1 MSSVMA
7 LGHNTSSQE
16 IHVKRATYQ
25 GYLLQYYDGRR
36 ARPIFLKVIKSKN
49 ANFVL
54 IKNDFLAQKEE
65 KKEKN

>member
-25 GYLLQYYDGRR
+25 GYLLQLWWEKS
-36 ARPIFLKVIKSKN
+36 PTHLLKVLKSKN
-49 ANFVL
+49 VIFGFIKKIFV
-54 IKNDFLAQKEE
+54 AQKEE
-65 KKEKN
+65 KN

>member
-25 GYLLQYYDGRR
+25 GYLLQLWWEKS
-36 ARPIFLKVIKSKN
+36 PTHLLKVLKSKN
-49 ANFVL
+49 VIFVF
-54 IKNDFLAQKEE
+54 IKKIFFVAPKEE
-65 KKEKN
+65 KKIKK